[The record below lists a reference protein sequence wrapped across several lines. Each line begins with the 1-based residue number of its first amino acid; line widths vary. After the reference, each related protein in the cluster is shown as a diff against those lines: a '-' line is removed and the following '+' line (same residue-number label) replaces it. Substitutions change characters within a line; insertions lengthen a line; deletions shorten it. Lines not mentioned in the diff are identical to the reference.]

1 MYYPFHCRRKRGY
14 GIGHIS
20 RERLGEYS
28 MFESLT
34 EKLDGIFRKLKGRG
48 RLDEENIQSALRE
61 IRMALLE
68 ADVNFRVV
76 RDFIEDIRKRAV
88 GQEVIESITPG
99 QQVVKIV
106 HDRLVELMGG
116 TSSQIRFGM
125 RIPAPIMLVG
135 LQGCGKTTTAVKLAR
150 IVAGQGK
157 KVYLVSADV
166 YRPAAREQLKVLGEQ
181 IGAGIFD
188 AGALQDPV
196 AICVQAVEDA
206 RRNGYEVI
214 IVDTAGRLAIDED
227 MMEELKKIK
236 SLINPAEIL
245 FVADAMTG
253 QDAVN
258 VAGRFH
264 ELLEIDGVIMTKMDG
279 DARGGAALSL
289 KAVIGKPIKFVGVGE
304 KIDALEVF
312 HPERM
317 ASRIL
322 GMGDILTLVE
332 KAHAA
337 VDEREAKTLERK
349 IRKNEF
355 TLDDFRQ
362 QLTQIGKMGSLQ
374 EIIGMIP
381 GMNKIKALQGVTPD
395 EGEFVRIAA
404 IIDSMTEKERRNH
417 LMIDGSRR
425 KRIAQGSGTNVQ
437 DVNRLLKNYTEMRK
451 MMQRLTKGGIK
462 SLRRGNFPF

>member
-1 MYYPFHCRRKRGY
+1 
-14 GIGHIS
+14 
-20 RERLGEYS
+20 
-28 MFESLT
+28 MFENLSD
-34 EKLDGIFRKLKGRG
+34 KLDVIFRKLKGKG

-61 IRMALLE
+61 IRIALLE

-76 RDFIEDIRKRAV
+76 RDFIEEVKQRAV

-106 HDRLVELMGG
+106 HERLIELMGTT
-116 TSSQIRFGM
+116 TSQMRFGG

-150 IVAGQGK
+150 HVAAGGK
-157 KVYLVSADV
+157 RVYLVSADV
-166 YRPAAREQLKVLGEQ
+166 YRPAAMEQLKVMGEK

-188 AGALQDPV
+188 AAGLTDPV
-196 AICVQAVEDA
+196 EICRLAVEEA
-206 RRNGYEVI
+206 RRGGYEVI
-214 IVDTAGRLAIDED
+214 IVDTAGRLAIDAP

-236 SLINPAEIL
+236 SLIIPTEIL

-258 VAGRFH
+258 VAGRFD
-264 ELLEIDGVIMTKMDG
+264 ELLGIDGVIMTKMDG

-289 KAVIGKPIKFVGVGE
+289 RAVIGKPIKFVGAGE

-322 GMGDILTLVE
+322 GMGDVLTLVE
-332 KAHAA
+332 KAKEA
-337 VDEREAKTLERK
+337 VDLKQQKELEK
-349 IRKNEF
+349 KLRKNEF
-355 TLDDFRQ
+355 TLEDLR
-362 QLTQIGKMGSLQ
+362 TQMNQISKMGPL
-374 EIIGMIP
+374 EDVIGMLP
-381 GMNKIKALQGVTPD
+381 GMKKIKALKEMKPD
-395 EGEFVRIAA
+395 ERELVRLGA
-404 IIDSMTEKERRNH
+404 IIDSMTPVERRNY
-417 LMIDGSRR
+417 LIIDGSRR
-425 KRIAQGSGTNVQ
+425 KRIARGSGTTVQ
-437 DVNRLLKNYTEMRK
+437 EVNTLLKNYVEMRK
-451 MMQRLTKGGIK
+451 LMKRFTKGGIK

>member
-1 MYYPFHCRRKRGY
+1 
-14 GIGHIS
+14 
-20 RERLGEYS
+20 
-28 MFESLT
+28 MFENLSD
-34 EKLDGIFRKLKGRG
+34 KLDVIFKKLKGKG

-61 IRMALLE
+61 IRIALLE

-76 RDFIEDIRKRAV
+76 RDFIEEVKQRAV

-106 HDRLVELMGG
+106 HERLIELMGTT
-116 TSSQIRFGM
+116 TSQMRFGG

-150 IVAGQGK
+150 HVATGGK
-157 KVYLVSADV
+157 RVYLVSADV
-166 YRPAAREQLKVLGEQ
+166 YRPAAMEQLKVMGEK

-188 AGALQDPV
+188 AAGLTDPV
-196 AICVQAVEDA
+196 EICRLAVEEA
-206 RRNGYEVI
+206 RRGGYEVI
-214 IVDTAGRLAIDED
+214 IVDTAGRLAIDAP

-236 SLINPAEIL
+236 SLIIPAEIL

-258 VAGRFH
+258 VAGRFD
-264 ELLEIDGVIMTKMDG
+264 ELLGIDGVIMTKMDG

-289 KAVIGKPIKFVGVGE
+289 RAVIGKPIKFVGAGE

-322 GMGDILTLVE
+322 GMGDVLTLVE
-332 KAHAA
+332 KAKEA
-337 VDEREAKTLERK
+337 VDLKQQKELEK
-349 IRKNEF
+349 KLRKNEF
-355 TLDDFRQ
+355 TLEDLR
-362 QLTQIGKMGSLQ
+362 TQMNQISKMGPL
-374 EIIGMIP
+374 EDVIGMLP
-381 GMNKIKALQGVTPD
+381 GMKKIKALKEMKPD
-395 EGEFVRIAA
+395 ERELVRLGA
-404 IIDSMTEKERRNH
+404 IIDSMTPVERRNY
-417 LMIDGSRR
+417 LIIDGSRR
-425 KRIAQGSGTNVQ
+425 KRIARGSGTTVQ
-437 DVNRLLKNYTEMRK
+437 EVNTLLKNYVEMRK
-451 MMQRLTKGGIK
+451 LMKRFTKGGIK

>member
-1 MYYPFHCRRKRGY
+1 
-14 GIGHIS
+14 
-20 RERLGEYS
+20 

-48 RLDEENIQSALRE
+48 SLDEENIQSALKE

-88 GQEVIESITPG
+88 GQEVFDSITPG

-106 HDRLVELMGG
+106 HDRLTELMGG
-116 TSSQIRFGM
+116 VSSRLKFGSRF
-125 RIPAPIMLVG
+125 PAPIMLVG

-150 IVAGQGK
+150 LVAAQGK
-157 KVYLVSADV
+157 RVYLVSADV
-166 YRPAAREQLKVLGEQ
+166 YRPAAMEQLKVLGGK
-181 IGAGIFD
+181 IDAGIFAA
-188 AGALQDPV
+188 AGLQDPIE
-196 AICVQAVEDA
+196 ICVQAVEEA

-214 IVDTAGRLAIDED
+214 VVDTAGRLAIDAQ
-227 MMEELKKIK
+227 MMDELKRIK
-236 SLINPAEIL
+236 AQINPSEIL

-258 VAGRFH
+258 VAGRFD
-264 ELLEIDGVIMTKMDG
+264 EQLGIDGVIMTKMDG

-289 KAVIGKPIKFVGVGE
+289 KAVIGKPIKFVGIGE
-304 KIDALEVF
+304 KIEALEVF

-322 GMGDILTLVE
+322 GMGDVLTLVE
-332 KAHAA
+332 KARAT
-337 VDEREAKTLERK
+337 VDEREARDLEKK

-355 TLDDFRQ
+355 TLDDFRN
-362 QLTQIGKMGSLQ
+362 QLTQIRKMGSLQ
-374 EIIGMIP
+374 DILGMIP
-381 GMNKIKALQGVTPD
+381 GMKKMKALKEMTPD
-395 EGEFVRIAA
+395 EGELVKVTA
-404 IIDSMTEKERRNH
+404 IIDSMTAKERRNH
-417 LMIDGSRR
+417 LLIDGSRR
-425 KRIAQGSGTNVQ
+425 KRIARGSGTQIQ

-451 MMQRLTKGGIK
+451 MMKRMTKGGIK
-462 SLRRGNFPF
+462 SLRRGNFFF